1 MFENESEK
9 MSKIRIVE
17 LIQEK
22 YKVKLKYPY
31 MRSKKEL
38 IEILTKL
45 DNKDPDLTITTENR
59 VFHF

>member
-1 MFENESEK
+1 MIEKPTDK

-17 LIQEK
+17 IIQDK
-22 YKVKLKYPY
+22 FKVRLKYPY

-45 DNKDPDLTITTENR
+45 ENNESDITMTTETR
-59 VFHF
+59 ILHF

>member
-1 MFENESEK
+1 MFEHPSEK

-17 LIQEK
+17 LIEEK

-38 IEILTKL
+38 IDILRKL
-45 DNKDPDLTITTENR
+45 DNNDPKLNITTQSH
-59 VFHF
+59 VSLF

>member
-1 MFENESEK
+1 MIEQPTDK

-22 YKVKLKYPY
+22 FKVKLKYPY

-38 IEILTKL
+38 VEILTKL
-45 DNKDPDLTITTENR
+45 ENNDPDITFTTESR

>member
-1 MFENESEK
+1 MIELPTDK

-17 LIQEK
+17 IIQEK

-45 DNKDPDLTITTENR
+45 DNNEGELTISTENR
-59 VFHF
+59 VMHF

>member
-1 MFENESEK
+1 MIEQPTDK

-17 LIQEK
+17 IIQDK

-38 IEILTKL
+38 VDILTKL
-45 DNKDPDLTITTENR
+45 ENNDGDITITTESR